1 MGEIFEKEKNL
12 LRAEKV
18 KGSGR
23 RLLTFHKPTR
33 LKYEAR
39 IRNPPKT
46 YITIILNFKLP
57 KQETVCECMIA
68 CELER
73 ESEKYI
79 ERDSISLKKDF
90 FAHSTF

>member
-1 MGEIFEKEKNL
+1 M
-12 LRAEKV
+12 

-23 RLLTFHKPTR
+23 RLLMFHKPTR

-39 IRNPPKT
+39 SRNPPKT

-68 CELER
+68 CEFER
-73 ESEKYI
+73 ER
-79 ERDSISLKKDF
+79 ERERARARERNI
-90 FAHSTF
+90 

>member
-1 MGEIFEKEKNL
+1 
-12 LRAEKV
+12 V

-23 RLLTFHKPTR
+23 RLLKFHKPTR

-39 IRNPPKT
+39 SRNPPKT

-57 KQETVCECMIA
+57 KQETVCECVIA

-73 ESEKYI
+73 ERKREREKYI

>member
-1 MGEIFEKEKNL
+1 M
-12 LRAEKV
+12 
-18 KGSGR
+18 KGSER
-23 RLLTFHKPTR
+23 RLLTFPKPTR

-39 IRNPPKT
+39 SRNPPKT

-57 KQETVCECMIA
+57 KQETVCECVIA

-73 ESEKYI
+73 ESEREKYI
-79 ERDSISLKKDF
+79 ERDSISLKRDF